1 MFVPTGWRDWEL
13 VMAALLYAWAALAV
27 ASLLAFGVAYGL
39 FREHSHSASASPPGQ
54 AGRAGQ
60 AAASTVAP
68 STVYVTPARPSPAAV
83 PAAEPSRETS
93 REWAA
98 ANAS

>member
-27 ASLLAFGVAYGL
+27 ASLFAFGVAYGL
-39 FREHSHSASASPPGQ
+39 FREHSPSASASPPGQ

-68 STVYVTPARPSPAAV
+68 STVYVTPASPSAAAAAPAQ
-83 PAAEPSRETS
+83 PSRETR

-98 ANAS
+98 SAS